1 MIVMETIA
9 INKQA
14 VDDLLR
20 VKDEFDSIVESIELM
35 SNPQFMKSYSMAK
48 EQIKKRDFDD
58 WGKL

>member
-1 MIVMETIA
+1 METIS

-14 VDDLLR
+14 VDDLLK

-35 SNPQFMKSYSMAK
+35 SNPQFMKAYTKAK

-58 WGKL
+58 WDKL